1 MTRHLHA
8 KAGSTPVSTSLGTQ
22 EHPLRVAVVGAGPAG
37 FFTVEAL
44 LKASDLACSIDLF
57 NRLPTPYG
65 LVREGVAP
73 DHPSIKKVT
82 RKYDRIAS
90 EPNVRYF
97 GNVTFGRDVDRG
109 DLLRHYHQVV
119 YAVGA
124 QSDRRLG
131 IPGEDLAGSHAATEF
146 VAWYNGHPDF
156 TDRSFDLSHERAVV
170 IGNGNV
176 AVDVARI
183 LVTDP
188 EELAATD
195 IADHALDALRRS
207 RVREVVM
214 LGRRGPA
221 QGKFTSVELKEL
233 GRLEGVDVIVDAADL
248 ELDPASAAEAELS
261 RVAIR
266 NLEILR
272 DLAAR
277 DPKGPGRRL
286 VLRFLASPAE
296 ILEADGRV
304 GAVRVE
310 RNRLVQAGSGTI
322 RSEGT
327 GDVDTLEAGLVLR
340 SVGYRGVPIPDV
352 AFDSERHLIPN
363 LAGRVLDGPGGSV
376 MPGEFVAG
384 WIKRGPSGI
393 IGTNKPDA
401 AETVAGMLDEV
412 QGGGARAPEK
422 PEPEAMVELL
432 ESRQVRYVTFEDWRK
447 LDEVETMEG
456 EKQGRPR
463 VKVVRVER
471 MLEIMGR

>member
-1 MTRHLHA
+1 M
-8 KAGSTPVSTSLGTQ
+8 STSLGTQ
-22 EHPLRVAVVGAGPAG
+22 ERPLRVAVVGAGPAG

-44 LKASDLACSIDLF
+44 LKASDFACSIDMF

-73 DHPSIKKVT
+73 DHQSIKKVT
-82 RKYDRIAS
+82 AKYDRIAE
-90 EPNVRYF
+90 EPNVRYL
-97 GNVTFGRDVDRG
+97 GNVTFGVDVDRD

-124 QSDRRLG
+124 QSDRPLG
-131 IPGEDLAGSHAATEF
+131 VPGDDLDGSHAATEF

-156 TDRSFDLSHERAVV
+156 VDRSFDLSHERAVV
-170 IGNGNV
+170 VGNGNV

-207 RVREVVM
+207 QVREVVM

-233 GRLEGVDVIVDAADL
+233 GRLEGVDVVVDPADL
-248 ELDPASAAEAELS
+248 ELDPASAAEAEGS
-261 RVAIR
+261 RVAKR
-266 NLEILR
+266 NLEILGELAHR
-272 DLAAR
+272 DAAAS
-277 DPKGPGRRL
+277 GRRL
-286 VLRFLASPAE
+286 VLRFLASPTE

-310 RNRLVQAGSGTI
+310 RNRLVPTAIGTV

-327 GDVDTLEAGLVLR
+327 GEIDTLSAGLVLR
-340 SVGYRGVPIPDV
+340 SVGYQGVPLPGVPFDPD
-352 AFDSERHLIPN
+352 RHLIPN
-363 LAGRVLDGPGGSV
+363 QAGRVLDGPGGSV
-376 MPGEFVAG
+376 IPGEYVAG

-401 AETVAGMLDEV
+401 VETVAAMLEDIEKT
-412 QGGGARAPEK
+412 GGRVPER
-422 PEPEAMVELL
+422 PEPGAVTEVLK
-432 ESRQVRYVTFEDWRK
+432 SRGVRYVTFGDWRK
-447 LDEVETMEG
+447 LDEVETMKG